1 MKYIVIQHITFA
13 PKGAILTMKVGRNTD
28 ISMFVV
34 KEIETY
40 SLYGATKI
48 SSFITD
54 EGEKVEIDVLKSKR
68 VRTIVSAYD
77 TIEEAIS
84 LMLEWQK
91 AKGFLDGN
99 IIKTQAIGSWIG
111 KNGSV
116 IKTINKYSKKN
127 NIRVEKI

>member
-28 ISMFVV
+28 ISMFVA

-40 SLYGATKI
+40 SNYGATKI
-48 SSFITD
+48 ALFETV
-54 EGEKVEIDVLKSKR
+54 EGIKVDIDNFKSKR
-68 VRTIVSAYD
+68 VSTIISAYN